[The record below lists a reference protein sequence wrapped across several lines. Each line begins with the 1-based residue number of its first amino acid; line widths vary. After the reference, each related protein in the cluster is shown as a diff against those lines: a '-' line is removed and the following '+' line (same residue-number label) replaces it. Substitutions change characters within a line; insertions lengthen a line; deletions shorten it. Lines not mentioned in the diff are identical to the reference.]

1 VDVTVLVPSG
11 ATTGAS
17 VDVSDFTGMWF
28 ELDGVTAATCTVVLE
43 GSIDQTHFFACTGSI
58 TADGLVE
65 VPQNIKLV
73 RANRTVA
80 GSGAVTC
87 VGWALVISP

>member
-1 VDVTVLVPSG
+1 MRKVDVTVLVPSG

-43 GSIDQTHFFACTGSI
+43 GSRCRKTSSLSAPIERSQA
-58 TADGLVE
+58 V
-65 VPQNIKLV
+65 VP
-73 RANRTVA
+73 
-80 GSGAVTC
+80 
-87 VGWALVISP
+87 